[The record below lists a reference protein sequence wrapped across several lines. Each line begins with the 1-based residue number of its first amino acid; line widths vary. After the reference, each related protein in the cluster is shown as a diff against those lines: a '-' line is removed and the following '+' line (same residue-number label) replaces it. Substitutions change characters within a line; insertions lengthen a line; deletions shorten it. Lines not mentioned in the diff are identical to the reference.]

1 MDKEKIKRKQTMKL
15 KLGDVETTALI
26 PLSNRASE
34 TKRKNPRV
42 RDQKAVEIIE
52 TLGVDTKN
60 YDKLVTHECVIARTI
75 MFDEEVKRLI
85 KECPDAACV
94 NMGCGLDNRFERV
107 DNGRITWLDVDL
119 PDSIK
124 VRKKVYEESDRR
136 RMIAGSVTGK
146 GWISAVKNVAGAQP
160 AVFIAEGLF
169 MYFSKEE
176 QRAILHNLVS
186 EFNSGWLLV
195 EMMRP
200 SMMDEKKH
208 DTVKHTGA
216 KFGWGTKSGK
226 EFEALEPK
234 LRLVSEHS
242 FSEQMKKSTLVSRIV
257 GVLTAKINNRLAV
270 FQWGRLI
277 EGA

>member
-1 MDKEKIKRKQTMKL
+1 MNID
-15 KLGDVETTALI
+15 LGNVETTALI

-75 MFDEEVKRLI
+75 MFDEEMKRLI
-85 KECPDAACV
+85 GEYPNAVCV

-107 DNGRITWLDVDL
+107 DNGKIRWFDVDL
-119 PDSIK
+119 PDSIA
-124 VRKKVYEESDRR
+124 VRNKVYEETDRR
-136 RMIAGSVTGK
+136 RMIAGNVTEK
-146 GWISAVKNVAGAQP
+146 DWIPTVKNVVREKTV
-160 AVFIAEGLF
+160 VFIAEGLF

-176 QRAILHNLVS
+176 QRTILRNLVS
-186 EFNSGWLLV
+186 EFGSGYLLV

-234 LRLVSEHS
+234 LSLVSEHS

-270 FQWGRLI
+270 FQWGRSI

>member
-1 MDKEKIKRKQTMKL
+1 MNID
-15 KLGDVETTALI
+15 LGDAETTALI

-42 RDQKAVEIIE
+42 RDQKAVKIIE

-85 KECPDAACV
+85 GKCPDVVCV

-107 DNGRITWLDVDL
+107 DNGKIRWFDVDL
-119 PDSIK
+119 PDSIA
-124 VRKKVYEESDRR
+124 VRKKVYEETDRR
-136 RMIAGSVTGK
+136 RMIAGSVTEK
-146 GWISAVKNVAGAQP
+146 DWILTVKNVVREKTV
-160 AVFIAEGLF
+160 VFIAEGLF

-176 QRAILHNLVS
+176 QRTILRNLVS
-186 EFNSGWLLV
+186 EFVSGYLLV

-208 DTVKHTGA
+208 NTVKHTGA
-216 KFGWGTKSGK
+216 KFGWGTKTGK
-226 EFEALEPK
+226 EFEALEP
-234 LRLVSEHS
+234 RLHLISEHS

-257 GVLTAKINNRLAV
+257 GVLTAKFNNRLAI